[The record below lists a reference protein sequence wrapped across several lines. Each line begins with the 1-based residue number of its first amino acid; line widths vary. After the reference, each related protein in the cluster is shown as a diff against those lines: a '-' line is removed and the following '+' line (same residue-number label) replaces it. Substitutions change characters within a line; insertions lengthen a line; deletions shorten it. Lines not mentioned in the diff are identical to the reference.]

1 MLPNPWIIVGVLVA
15 VLGAGGSGY
24 MKGRLDQKN
33 AAVAKTEKQRTLQE
47 TIERGI
53 AEGVA
58 QIKVEN
64 TTIRQKLETVVREN
78 HHYIDCKLD
87 PTAFGLLNDVLTGTK
102 SVRPGDRVMPEAD
115 AAP

>member
-1 MLPNPWIIVGVLVA
+1 VINPWIIIGIIVA

-33 AAVAKTEKQRTLQE
+33 AAVVKAEKQRTLQE
-47 TIERGI
+47 TIERGV
-53 AEGVA
+53 AEGVS
-58 QIKVEN
+58 QMKVEH

-78 HHYIDCKLD
+78 YHYIDCKLD
-87 PTAFGLLNDVLTGTK
+87 PTALGLLNDVLTGTK

-115 AAP
+115 TAP